1 MGAYDDDA
9 VFRLEFAIPE
19 DADRPMAAKQ
29 WLEAFAD
36 QLADNDQIGVEVTG
50 HFINDDYGDDDPRDA
65 DSARDKADDSTGKG
79 GSGTGDTGDGGG
91 GGGGTGDGGGGTGD
105 GGGGDGGG
113 GKAVVYIMVCP
124 GKRPLK
130 PAPHE

>member
-19 DADRPMAAKQ
+19 DADRPLAARQ
-29 WLEAFAD
+29 WLEAFAN
-36 QLADNDQIGVEVTG
+36 QLADNDQIGVEVSG
-50 HFINDDYGDDDPRDA
+50 HFIDDDYPDDA
-65 DSARDKADDSTGKG
+65 ARDQSSEDSTEDD
-79 GSGTGDTGDGGG
+79 GSSDDDGGG
-91 GGGGTGDGGGGTGD
+91 GQGGGGK
-105 GGGGDGGG
+105 GGGGQGGGDQDGGGG

-130 PAPHE
+130 PPPHE